1 MTYQQ
6 SGRIAWL
13 KRIVGWVI
21 FIPALLSTLISVMKF
36 MYAHSEKQDGINAV
50 MLDFIHVMIDMIRF
64 NTPFLN
70 VFWENS
76 PAVDFRHQAN
86 ITFWIVFALIFIGLA
101 LKDSGA
107 RMARQAKFLRESVQD
122 QLIIEHAKGEE
133 GLSKQQLD
141 AKINA
146 PHHTF
151 LVQIFPLYI
160 LPVIVL
166 VIGYFFFRLLGFI

>member
-6 SGRIAWL
+6 AGRIALL

-21 FIPALLSTLISVMKF
+21 FIPALLSTFISVLKF
-36 MYAHSEKQDGINAV
+36 MYTYSEKQAGINAV
-50 MLDFIHVMIDMIRF
+50 MLDFIHVMIDMVRF
-64 NTPFLN
+64 NTPFLSF
-70 VFWENS
+70 FWENS
-76 PAVDFRHQAN
+76 PQADFLQQTN
-86 ITFWIVFALIFIGLA
+86 IAFWMIFALMFIGLA

-107 RMARQAKFLRESVQD
+107 RMSRQVKFVRESIQD
-122 QLIIEHAKGEE
+122 QLIIEQAKGEE

-141 AKINA
+141 ARINV
-146 PHHTF
+146 PHHSF

-166 VIGYFFFRLLGFI
+166 VAGYLFFRLLGFI